1 MGPEGQGPRRRRGR
15 VGGRRRLNLKVSETP
30 ATAFLKKNAVAF
42 SEHPYAYEE
51 KGGTRVSAEKLGV
64 DEHAVVKTLVME
76 DEDKKPLVVLMHGD
90 RDVSTKNLARQIGR
104 KRVEP
109 CKPEVAERHS
119 GYQVGGTSPFGLR
132 KAMPVFV
139 EKSILDLPRIYING
153 GRRGFLVAIDPQ
165 ELLRVAKATPV
176 DVALAK

>member
-1 MGPEGQGPRRRRGR
+1 MMPAMA
-15 VGGRRRLNLKVSETP
+15 KTSETP
-30 ATAFLKKNAVAF
+30 ATAYLKKSGVAF
-42 SEHPYAYEE
+42 TEHPYEYEDR
-51 KGGTRVSAEKLGV
+51 GGTRVSSAKLGV
-64 DEHAVVKTLVME
+64 PEHVVVKTLVME

-90 RDVSTKNLARQIGR
+90 RDVSTKNLARQIGK

-139 EKSILDLPRIYING
+139 ERTVLDLPRIYVNG
-153 GRRGFLVAIDPQ
+153 GRRGFLVAIDPR
-165 ELLRVAKATPV
+165 ELVRTVGARPV
-176 DVALAK
+176 DVALER